1 MAPLKLHGPSSY
13 VVMGALQG
21 VLSSFGTRCS
31 SQILAWLLLSTCEG
45 LLSSYFRGLISMCDI
60 LVDLSL
66 LGAAVTTPVFV
77 GASSIIVA
85 SGSSCVA
92 AKDLVVPL

>member
-1 MAPLKLHGPSSY
+1 
-13 VVMGALQG
+13 
-21 VLSSFGTRCS
+21 
-31 SQILAWLLLSTCEG
+31 
-45 LLSSYFRGLISMCDI
+45 MCDI